1 MTRWVFGIRYMI
13 MTWIIENA
21 IYLLINFV
29 VLCSTGGFGDDFCL
43 LYMRVLISN
52 NSLTFVHLT
61 VQAIGFVDG
70 YLKNDVKITN
80 EK

>member
-13 MTWIIENA
+13 VTWIIENA

-29 VLCSTGGFGDDFCL
+29 VLCSPDVFGDDFCM

-61 VQAIGFVDG
+61 VQAIDFMDC
-70 YLKNDVKITN
+70 YLKNDVKIAN